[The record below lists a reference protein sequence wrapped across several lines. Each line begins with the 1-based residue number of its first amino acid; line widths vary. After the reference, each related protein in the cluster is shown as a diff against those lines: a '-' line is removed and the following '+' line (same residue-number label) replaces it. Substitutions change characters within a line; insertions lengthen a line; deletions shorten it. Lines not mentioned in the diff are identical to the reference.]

1 MLKEYVVV
9 DLEMSGPRPAE
20 DSILE
25 IGAIKVMDG
34 HAQTFQKVIN
44 PHKAIDPFIVKLT
57 GITDSMARHGVDV
70 DEAMEAF
77 LEFAGD
83 LPYVGHSIM
92 NDYSFLKTW
101 CDRHSRPYEVRAID
115 TFNIAKH
122 FLPDMEKRSL
132 PALSEYYGIKNIH
145 AHRALD
151 DARATQILYLSLAT
165 EFEDENL
172 DAAGKALFTPAKL
185 VYNPKKPGA
194 ITSSQIRYI
203 KKLSVH
209 HKLPLPEKLNDMTK
223 SEASKYIDKI
233 IRERGNMPKSQQED
247 SEVGHVWHF

>member
-1 MLKEYVVV
+1 MLQDYVVV

-25 IGAIKVMDG
+25 IGAIRVLNG
-34 HAQTFQKVIN
+34 HAETFQKVIN
-44 PHKAIDPFIVKLT
+44 PHKPIDPFIVRLT

-70 DEAMEAF
+70 DAAMEAF

-83 LPYVGHSIM
+83 LPYIGHSIM

-101 CDRHSRPYEVRAID
+101 CEKKKRPYNVDAID

-122 FLPDMEKRSL
+122 FLPEMEKRSL
-132 PALSEYYGIKNIH
+132 SALSEYYGITNMH

-172 DAAGKALFTPAKL
+172 DAAGLALFTPTRL
-185 VYNPKKPGA
+185 VYTPKKPGA
-194 ITSSQIRYI
+194 ITSSQIRHI
-203 KKLSVH
+203 KKLSAH
-209 HKLPLPEKLNDMTK
+209 HKLPLPENLNDMTK
-223 SEASKYIDKI
+223 SEASKYVDKI
-233 IRERGNMPKSQQED
+233 IREHGNMPKAPKED